1 MYTAPLD
8 DMQFLIDDVCKAGD
22 RLGDLPRFDGL
33 DVGADLTTALLEEAA
48 KLASDVVSPL
58 RRVGDMQPSRCANG
72 EVTIPQAT
80 VRQPRAGRGR
90 LGWHR
95 R

>member
-8 DMQFLIDDVCKAGD
+8 DMQFLIDDVCKAGID
-22 RLGDLPRFDGL
+22 GDLPRFDGL

-58 RRVGDMQPSRCANG
+58 RRVGDMQPFA
-72 EVTIPQAT
+72 
-80 VRQPRAGRGR
+80 VRMVK
-90 LGWHR
+90 
-95 R
+95 